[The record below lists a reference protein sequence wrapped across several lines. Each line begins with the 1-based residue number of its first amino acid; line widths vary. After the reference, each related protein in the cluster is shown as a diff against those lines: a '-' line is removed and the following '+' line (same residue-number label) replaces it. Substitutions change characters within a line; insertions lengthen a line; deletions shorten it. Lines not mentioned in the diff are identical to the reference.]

1 MNFSDFVI
9 EKKIREYYL
18 KIIDIND
25 SNKTYINSNIE
36 IANTCEKIRIFK
48 VVIELKKN
56 NNLDYLED
64 LKYYQILYDTL
75 KKIAPQKYLKFK
87 I

>member
-25 SNKTYINSNIE
+25 SNKTYINCNIE

-48 VVIELKKN
+48 VVIELKKR
-56 NNLDYLED
+56 NNLDYSDD
-64 LKYYQILYDTL
+64 LKHYENLYNAL
-75 KKIAPQKYLKFK
+75 KKLAPQKYLKFK
-87 I
+87 L